1 MGWLLS
7 QGLVSV
13 IKAPVRIKKKRSNLI
28 SGYGFGGNKT
38 LITPHLHSKDLMAVS
53 VLSNYSINT
62 DNQILSEHLRGR
74 DKFLNFKLIKSN

>member
-1 MGWLLS
+1 M
-7 QGLVSV
+7 

-28 SGYGFGGNKT
+28 SGYGFGGKTLKT